1 MTLKVF
7 YPSPKHSIYPREVD
21 KQAMQV
27 LDDAL
32 DPDVQFIVDTE
43 IPDPAE
49 YHILVAGTPS
59 EEQLNASPNL
69 HTVIIPWTGVSE
81 KTLNLLLGHP
91 HLSLHNMHHN
101 TPTTAESA
109 LTLLFAAA
117 KQLVPIER
125 KFREHDWRP
134 RYGPNP
140 AMLLSGK
147 TILMLG
153 FGSIGQNIA
162 RVCQAMGM
170 SILAIRRNPS
180 APTPK
185 DIQTEVHSS
194 DELHKLLPNVN
205 ILMVTLPLTDETR
218 GMIGKEELGSLPPD
232 AIVVN
237 VGRGP
242 VIDQEALYKALKNG
256 SLHSAGIDVW
266 YNYPPDEASRK
277 HTPPADFPFHKLDNV
292 VMSPHRGGGAKEVE
306 VLRMAGLAKLL
317 NAVARG
323 EPIPNKVNLEA
334 GY

>member
-1 MTLKVF
+1 MVLKVF
-7 YPSPKHSIYPREVD
+7 FPRPKLSLYPREVD

-27 LDDAL
+27 LDDEL
-32 DPDVQFIVDTE
+32 DPDVKLIMDTE

-49 YHILVAGTPS
+49 YHILVAGSPT

-69 HTVIIPWTGVSE
+69 HTVIVPWTGVSDATRKLIAE
-81 KTLNLLLGHP
+81 RP
-91 HLSLHNMHHN
+91 QLSLHNMHHN

-117 KQLVPIER
+117 KQVIPIER
-125 KFREHDWRP
+125 KFRAHDWRP

-140 AMLLSGK
+140 ALLLSGK

-153 FGSIGQNIA
+153 FGSIGQYIA

-170 SILAIRRNPS
+170 SILAVRRNPGI
-180 APTPK
+180 PFPE
-185 DIQTEVHSS
+185 DIRAEVHSP
-194 DELHKLLPNVN
+194 DDLPKLLPRANV
-205 ILMVTLPLTDETR
+205 LMVTLPLTDETR
-218 GMIGKEELGSLPPD
+218 GMIGKEEFGLLPPD

-242 VIDQEALYKALKNG
+242 VIDQEALYNALKNG

-266 YNYPPDEASRK
+266 YNYPPDEASHK
-277 HTPPADFPFHKLDNV
+277 NTPPADFPFHELDNI

-306 VLRMAGLAKLL
+306 SLRMAELATLL
-317 NAVARG
+317 NAAVRG
-323 EPIPNKVNLEA
+323 EPMPNKVDLKA